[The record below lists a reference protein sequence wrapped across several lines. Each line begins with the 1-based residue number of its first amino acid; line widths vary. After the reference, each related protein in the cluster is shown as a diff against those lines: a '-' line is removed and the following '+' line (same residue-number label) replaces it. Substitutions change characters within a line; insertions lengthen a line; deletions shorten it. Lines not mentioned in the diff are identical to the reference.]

1 MYLLDATNTSTTAN
15 DNDNEEQINDLYENY
30 IQQKEQPINLLDED
44 EESLETYKFKYT
56 KIMI

>member
-30 IQQKEQPINLLDED
+30 IQQKGTTN
-44 EESLETYKFKYT
+44 KFVR
-56 KIMI
+56 

>member
-1 MYLLDATNTSTTAN
+1 MTYMKITFNK
-15 DNDNEEQINDLYENY
+15 
-30 IQQKEQPINLLDED
+30 KEQPINLLDED